1 MYKMGLSIYKTD
13 LQIDK
18 KQLSNFSC
26 QSNRPLQFLL
36 PMLLKQVDN
45 GVDLS
50 IIVTIYQKRG

>member
-1 MYKMGLSIYKTD
+1 MYTMGLSIYKTD

-45 GVDLS
+45 NINLS
-50 IIVTIYQKRG
+50 IIVTIHKKRG

>member
-36 PMLLKQVDN
+36 PCLKKLVDN
-45 GVDLS
+45 NYSTS
-50 IIVTIYQKRG
+50 IIVTIHQKRG

>member
-26 QSNRPLQFLL
+26 QQIGCYSVLL
-36 PMLLKQVDN
+36 PLFLKI
-45 GVDLS
+45 S
-50 IIVTIYQKRG
+50 